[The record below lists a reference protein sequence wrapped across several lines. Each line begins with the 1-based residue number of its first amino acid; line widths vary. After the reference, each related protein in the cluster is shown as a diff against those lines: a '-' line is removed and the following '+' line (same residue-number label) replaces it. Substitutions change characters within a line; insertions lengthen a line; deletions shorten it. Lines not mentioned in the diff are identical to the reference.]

1 MTTPAKIN
9 PSPNRGEVFDERAM
23 PSLDSEAID
32 FRAASESVAAVRRL
46 GELAPAHRGAH
57 HRLGSEVPDNPVV
70 GVSQVFATQ
79 RTEER
84 IGGRLLSSEVSIAGP
99 L

>member
-9 PSPNRGEVFDERAM
+9 PPPNRGEVFDERAI
-23 PSLDSEAID
+23 PGLDSEAID
-32 FRAASESVAAVRRL
+32 FRAASESFAAIWRL
-46 GELAPAHRGAH
+46 GELAPAHRDSH
-57 HRLGSEVPDNPVV
+57 HRLESEVPDYPVV

-84 IGGRLLSSEVSIAGP
+84 LGGRLLSSEVSVAGP

>member
-1 MTTPAKIN
+1 
-9 PSPNRGEVFDERAM
+9 M
-23 PSLDSEAID
+23 PGLDSEAID
-32 FRAASESVAAVRRL
+32 FRAASESFAAVRRL

-79 RTEER
+79 RTDEKL
-84 IGGRLLSSEVSIAGP
+84 GGRLFSS
-99 L
+99 

>member
-1 MTTPAKIN
+1 LTTPAKIN

-57 HRLGSEVPDNPVV
+57 HRLESEVPDNPVV

-84 IGGRLLSSEVSIAGP
+84 IGGRLLSSEVSVAGP